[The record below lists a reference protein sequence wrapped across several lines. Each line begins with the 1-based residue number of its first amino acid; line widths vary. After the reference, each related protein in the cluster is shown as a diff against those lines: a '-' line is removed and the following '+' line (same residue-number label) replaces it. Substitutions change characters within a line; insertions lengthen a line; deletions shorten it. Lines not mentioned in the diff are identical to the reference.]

1 MNNYWMTNKAME
13 LIASRRS
20 TQLSMSSIRQSAS
33 DARSIRSLQLILFS
47 FGRGGFP
54 MTVGR
59 VALLVGVAVLVLVAN
74 VAASILYMVVYGHV
88 IDPGHDP
95 QYYNDHIQVAGPYC
109 SIVAGIPLMFLAGW
123 WVAGWWRRALGVR
136 AAWIVWLAYTV
147 IDLAILLAAGMSIG
161 VGLLFVVSF
170 ATKLAAV
177 HFGAR
182 LRIARPAEPDAAAD
196 GGGV

>member
-1 MNNYWMTNKAME
+1 
-13 LIASRRS
+13 
-20 TQLSMSSIRQSAS
+20 
-33 DARSIRSLQLILFS
+33 
-47 FGRGGFP
+47 

-59 VALLVGVAVLVLVAN
+59 VALLVGVAILVLVAN
-74 VAASILYMVVYGHV
+74 VAISVEYMAVYGHL
-88 IDPGHDP
+88 INPGHDA

-123 WVAGWWRRALGVR
+123 WVAGWWQRALGVR

-147 IDLAILLAAGMSIG
+147 IDLAILLAAGMSFG

-170 ATKLAAV
+170 ATKLAAA

-182 LRIARPAEPDAAAD
+182 LRLARHA
-196 GGGV
+196 